1 MFGSSK
7 AGGQPPERTKA
18 AEPLTDQFDDMPPMP
33 EGPWPSPAAS
43 PAAPVRKAFN
53 YSEKPKPAP
62 ADEASHL
69 YIGSSIRL
77 KGEIAA
83 CELMRVD
90 GVYEGIARARQLVVC
105 PGGSF
110 VGTADI
116 DEVEIHGSFEGT
128 LHVRGRLFLRK
139 NGKIRGTFSYGELE
153 IERGGEIDGRI
164 LPHDRKAAPI
174 KTAEPVAVAAPRP
187 VPVPAPKPAGA
198 VNGAGPS
205 PVR

>member
-7 AGGQPPERTKA
+7 PGGQPPERTKA
-18 AEPLTDQFDDMPPMP
+18 AEPLTDQFDDIPPMP
-33 EGPWPSPAAS
+33 EGLKPAA
-43 PAAPVRKAFN
+43 APGRKAFAFP
-53 YSEKPKPAP
+53 EKPKPAP

-105 PGGSF
+105 AGGSF

-116 DEVEIHGSFEGT
+116 EEAEIHGAFEGT

-139 NGKIRGTFSYGELE
+139 QGKIRGTFSYGELE

-164 LPHDRKAAPI
+164 LPHERKAAPV
-174 KTAEPVAVAAPRP
+174 KTVEPVPAAPAAATPR
-187 VPVPAPKPAGA
+187 PVPAPKPAGA
-198 VNGAGPS
+198 ANGAGPG